1 MERKSRS
8 RPLPVNP
15 GSPVKHQG
23 QGDINLQSHKASS
36 VVSIVL
42 VYFSPLFTEQKS
54 PSVQTLATATV
65 IVCSVS
71 PQWSQLCQSAA
82 SRNRCLWG
90 SRLSWAVWRRRASPS
105 LGTSG
110 SRTWRRSPMTQRP
123 VSSSSTPHTR
133 SVQKQ
138 ELWLVLVCAC
148 ARTRADMSAKGGAAG
163 TVAWRRGVEADILGR
178 QLMAWE
184 GLSHEGNLLSSFAHS
199 SILSCFTAQ
208 RRCDTRSPFVFKWTY
223 WTTVL

>member
-1 MERKSRS
+1 MTLTFRVIKPAASCR
-8 RPLPVNP
+8 LCWFI
-15 GSPVKHQG
+15 SPRC
-23 QGDINLQSHKASS
+23 LQSRKAHLCKHSLQRQSS
-36 VVSIVL
+36 
-42 VYFSPLFTEQKS
+42 Y
-54 PSVQTLATATV
+54 
-65 IVCSVS
+65 VS

-163 TVAWRRGVEADILGR
+163 TVAWRPGVEADILGR

>member
-1 MERKSRS
+1 M
-8 RPLPVNP
+8 
-15 GSPVKHQG
+15 
-23 QGDINLQSHKASS
+23 
-36 VVSIVL
+36 
-42 VYFSPLFTEQKS
+42 FTEQKS
-54 PSVQTLATATV
+54 PSARTLTTATV
-65 IVCSVS
+65 TICSVS

-82 SRNRCLWG
+82 SRNRCLSG

-105 LGTSG
+105 LSTSG

-148 ARTRADMSAKGGAAG
+148 ARTRAHMSAKGGAAG
-163 TVAWRRGVEADILGR
+163 TVAWRPGVEADILGR
-178 QLMAWE
+178 QLMVWE

-199 SILSCFTAQ
+199 SILSCDTHTHRLSLSERTGRQ
-208 RRCDTRSPFVFKWTY
+208 CCKLRRFKECFFS
-223 WTTVL
+223 TVLILLFLECSCKHSYHSFAISTWERNGSQLMQRLELVK